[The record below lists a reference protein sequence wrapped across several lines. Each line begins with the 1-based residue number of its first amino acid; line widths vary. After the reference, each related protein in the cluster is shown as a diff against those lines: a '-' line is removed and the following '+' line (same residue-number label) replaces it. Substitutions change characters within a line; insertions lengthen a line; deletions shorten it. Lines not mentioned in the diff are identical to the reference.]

1 MNQILNG
8 LIGGLAYSLAGLANK
23 SKREKFNWKKMAPTL
38 IVAAIIGGIAGA
50 TNQDYGVV
58 ANGAMAAGL
67 TAVIEKS
74 WKPIY
79 QKLQQN
85 ISIIFN
91 KIFKQRELYLFMKI
105 VKIKFRTRRNE
116 IVEGYFIKTPFG

>member
-67 TAVIEKS
+67 TAVIEKI
-74 WKPIY
+74 WKAIY
-79 QKLQQN
+79 
-85 ISIIFN
+85 
-91 KIFKQRELYLFMKI
+91 
-105 VKIKFRTRRNE
+105 RRL
-116 IVEGYFIKTPFG
+116 